1 MLTVELQLIDKL
13 VRFND
18 VALGIG
24 RAIAWILIALMTF
37 IVLYQGFF
45 RYVLNDAPSWS
56 ETAARALMV
65 WMTFLVAP
73 SAYRWGAYVSIE
85 TLTHLLHG
93 RSKYMVSLAT
103 NIIALILIVVM
114 LWLSLD
120 FVDRGFTRRATGL
133 PANVFGIP
141 MKAAW
146 IRLAM
151 PVGFVLMITV
161 AIELIITDFLHIRHP
176 KHTVEEK
183 PRPDFMLMD

>member
-1 MLTVELQLIDKL
+1 MLAVELQLIGKL

-18 VALGIG
+18 HALRVG
-24 RAIAWILIALMTF
+24 RTTAWILLALMTF
-37 IVLYQGFF
+37 IVLYQVFM

-85 TLTHLLHG
+85 TLTHALRG

-103 NIIALILIVVM
+103 NIIALVLIVTM

-120 FVDRGFTRRATGL
+120 FVDRGFTRRAQGL
-133 PANVFGIP
+133 PAAFLGIP

-151 PVGFVLMITV
+151 PVGFLLMISV
-161 AIELIITDFLHIRHP
+161 AVELIIKDFLRLRHP
-176 KHTVEEK
+176 ERADEA

>member
-1 MLTVELQLIDKL
+1 MLAVELQLIDRL
-13 VRFND
+13 VSFND
-18 VALGIG
+18 HTLRVG
-24 RAIAWILIALMTF
+24 RTIAWVLLAMMTF
-37 IVLYQGFF
+37 IVLYQVFM

-85 TLTHLLHG
+85 TLTHSLRG
-93 RSKYMVSLAT
+93 RSRYTVSLLT
-103 NIIALILIVVM
+103 NVIALVLIVVM
-114 LWLSLD
+114 LWLSFD
-120 FVDRGFTRRATGL
+120 FVDRGFTRRAQGL
-133 PANVFGIP
+133 PAAFLGIP

-151 PVGFVLMITV
+151 PVGFLLMTTV
-161 AIELIITDFLHIRHP
+161 AVELIVKDFLRLRHP
-176 KHTVEEK
+176 ERADKS

>member
-1 MLTVELQLIDKL
+1 MIGKL

-18 VALGIG
+18 HALRVG
-24 RAIAWILIALMTF
+24 RTIAWILLALMTF
-37 IVLYQGFF
+37 IVLYQVFM

-73 SAYRWGAYVSIE
+73 SAYRWGAYVSIDMFIHALPDRAKH
-85 TLTHLLHG
+85 T
-93 RSKYMVSLAT
+93 MSLAT